1 MLKNKFLKFGA
12 WVGVLPVLL
21 LPAAVYAVPTTG
33 GGLSASG
40 DSYLG
45 KVGTASGSATVAASN
60 LPQLIGNLISV
71 ILGVLGLIF
80 VVLIV
85 QSGIQYMTSSGAE
98 DKVKEAKKRM
108 ITAVIGIVII
118 LAAYSIS
125 SFVITALSSAA
136 TATS

>member
-1 MLKNKFLKFGA
+1 MFKNNFLKFGA

-21 LPAAVYAVPTTG
+21 LPSAVLAEIKG
-33 GGLSASG
+33 GGLTGAQST
-40 DSYLG
+40 LTEIG
-45 KVGTASGSATVAASN
+45 KAAGQDKGAASS

-136 TATS
+136 TATT